1 MWSPLGNART
11 RDGLHRKTFA
21 FVLVTWAVTKSKKLS
36 PFVANDLAQIPLQVH
51 DPFKRALDPSWEETM
66 ALVHHEPDRTHD
78 WHLCGLF
85 LVIIGAIA
93 LSVPVVKMAVDQFF
107 SLIW

>member
-1 MWSPLGNART
+1 
-11 RDGLHRKTFA
+11 
-21 FVLVTWAVTKSKKLS
+21 
-36 PFVANDLAQIPLQVH
+36 
-51 DPFKRALDPSWEETM
+51 M

-85 LVIIGAIA
+85 LVVIGAIA

-107 SLIW
+107 ALIW